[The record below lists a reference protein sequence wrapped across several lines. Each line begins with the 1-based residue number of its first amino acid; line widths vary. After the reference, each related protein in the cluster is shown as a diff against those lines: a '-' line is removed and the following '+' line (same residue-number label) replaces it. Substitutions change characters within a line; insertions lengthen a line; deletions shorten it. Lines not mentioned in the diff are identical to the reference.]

1 MRARPFPVEAAAAL
15 IRDSSTLATP
25 LLAIVLTAYGDE
37 IFGNEQL
44 GIEPIDPIELYARI
58 TEDFRAQ
65 LTEAGENRLQ
75 AMLMAVATDGF
86 YEDPL
91 VFTSVAKALSSGDV
105 GELPDGIMEDVT
117 LPEAVW
123 AVYEVSLNRDDD
135 IGLHPL
141 VLALI
146 TGAADA
152 EAEDQQDEALPH
164 HERFVHHMKIELA
177 AQLQSINVQFP
188 FSQLQA

>member
-1 MRARPFPVEAAAAL
+1 M
-15 IRDSSTLATP
+15 ATP

-37 IFGNEQL
+37 IFGDEAK

-58 TEDFRAQ
+58 EEDFRAQ

-75 AMLMAVATDGF
+75 ALMMAVATDGF

-91 VFTSVAKALSSGDV
+91 VFTSVAKALAVGDM
-105 GELPDGIMEDVT
+105 GDLPDGIMEEVT

-123 AVYEVSLNRDDD
+123 AVYEVALNRDDD

-146 TGAADA
+146 TGAADG
-152 EAEDQQDEALPH
+152 ESEEGQEQPLPH
-164 HERFVHHMKIELA
+164 HERFVAHQKLELA
-177 AQLQSINVQFP
+177 SQLRSINVQFP
-188 FSQLQA
+188 LSQLSNVG